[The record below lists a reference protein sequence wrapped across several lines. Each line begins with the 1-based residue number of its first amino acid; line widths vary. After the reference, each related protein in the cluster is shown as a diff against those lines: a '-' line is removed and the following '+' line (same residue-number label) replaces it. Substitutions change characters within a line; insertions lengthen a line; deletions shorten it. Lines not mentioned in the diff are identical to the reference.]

1 LRASSAF
8 HRLVAFGLLCLAAF
22 AATHAHAEVVVDGD
36 RDQMRVRVDNDTI
49 ANVLQALGQNN
60 NLQYR
65 SRSPLNKVIDGSF
78 SGSFRQVVLRVLVG
92 FDFVVHYNS
101 QGIEIFVY
109 GESAATAVAPPQ
121 EEAYSPRS
129 RASLRMA
136 AHAVLHANPP
146 PRRAPFAASQ
156 HDASPAAGIAPT
168 P

>member
-1 LRASSAF
+1 
-8 HRLVAFGLLCLAAF
+8 VAFGLLCLAPF